1 MDTAREFLE
10 NITAADQ
17 GDRVSRLRFAP
28 HKPHAE
34 PSFYE
39 YSVLRG
45 VRVESV
51 RCGSTLYCSFTVPA
65 RLIDRNGKLSAG
77 AIASL
82 VDEIGAAAIH
92 KCGKPMDV
100 SVDMSIAYISDAKM
114 NDELEITSRCLGQRG
129 SYHSTG
135 VLIRNRTTGEIV
147 AQGRHSLFSLPATA
161 SKL

>member
-10 NITAADQ
+10 NITAGELA
-17 GDRVSRLRFAP
+17 DRVSQLRFAP

-39 YSVLRG
+39 YSILRG
-45 VRVESV
+45 VRVDSV
-51 RCGSTLYCSFTVPA
+51 RLDSTLYCSFTVPA
-65 RLIDRNGKLSAG
+65 RLTDITGKLSAG

-92 KCGKPMDV
+92 KCGKPMGV
-100 SVDMSIAYISDAKM
+100 SVDMSISYISDAKM
-114 NDELEITSRCLGQRG
+114 NDELVITSRCLGQRG
-129 SYHSTG
+129 NYHGTG